1 MAALARLPCKCE
13 STTLQ
18 RDVPSLRMPTPPVSL
33 LLLDFDGVLASYSR
47 PRRLAALATAA
58 ACTPQRVQQVLFDQG
73 LERAYDAGAIDTPA
87 YLSQLG
93 DGLGHPID
101 QATWIAARVAACRAD
116 PAVAAQVLAVSA
128 TTAVAVLTNNGPLM
142 AEAIAQIVPS
152 LFPLLQERVLCSGAL
167 GGRKPDVQVYQRAL
181 EALGATAA
189 GTLFVDDLFVNVRG
203 ARAAGLHADT
213 VRDARALR
221 RVVKRYG
228 LG

>member
-1 MAALARLPCKCE
+1 
-13 STTLQ
+13 
-18 RDVPSLRMPTPPVSL
+18 L

-58 ACTPQRVQQVLFDQG
+58 ACTPQRVQQVLFEQG
-73 LERAYDAGAIDTPA
+73 LERAYDAGELDTQA
-87 YLSQLG
+87 YLTQLS

-101 QATWIAARVAACRAD
+101 RATWIAARVAACRAD
-116 PAVAAQVLAVSA
+116 PAVVAQVLAVSA

-142 AEAIAQIVPS
+142 AEAIAQLVPS
-152 LFPLLQERVLCSGAL
+152 LFPLLQGRVLCSGAL
-167 GGRKPDVQVYQRAL
+167 GSRKPQLEVYQRAL
-181 EALGATAA
+181 AQLGAEPAR
-189 GTLFVDDLFVNVRG
+189 TLFVDDLFVNVRG

-221 RVVKRYG
+221 RVLKRYG

>member
-1 MAALARLPCKCE
+1 M
-13 STTLQ
+13 
-18 RDVPSLRMPTPPVSL
+18 PSVRPSL

-58 ACTPQRVQQVLFDQG
+58 ACPPQRVQQVLFEQG
-73 LERAYDAGAIDTPA
+73 LERAYDTGELDTQA
-87 YLSQLG
+87 YLTQLS

-101 QATWIAARVAACRAD
+101 RTTWIAARVAACRAD
-116 PAVAAQVLAVSA
+116 PAVVAQVLAVSA

-142 AEAIAQIVPS
+142 AEAIAQLVPS
-152 LFPLLQERVLCSGAL
+152 LFPLLQGRVLCSGAL
-167 GGRKPDVQVYQRAL
+167 GGRKPQLQVYQRAL
-181 EALGATAA
+181 AQLGAEPAR
-189 GTLFVDDLFVNVRG
+189 TLFVDDLFVNVRG

-221 RVVKRYG
+221 RVLKRYG

>member
-1 MAALARLPCKCE
+1 M
-13 STTLQ
+13 S
-18 RDVPSLRMPTPPVSL
+18 PVRPSL

-58 ACTPQRVQQVLFDQG
+58 ACPPQRVQQVLFEQG
-73 LERAYDAGAIDTPA
+73 LERAYDAGELDTQA
-87 YLSQLG
+87 YLTQLS

-101 QATWIAARVAACRAD
+101 RATWIAARVAACRAD
-116 PAVAAQVLAVSA
+116 PAVVAQVLAVSA

-142 AEAIAQIVPS
+142 AEAIAQLVPS
-152 LFPLLQERVLCSGAL
+152 LFPLLQGRVLCSGAL
-167 GGRKPDVQVYQRAL
+167 GGRKPQLEVYQRAL
-181 EALGATAA
+181 AQLGAEPAR
-189 GTLFVDDLFVNVRG
+189 TLFVDDLFVNVRG

-221 RVVKRYG
+221 RVLKRYG

>member
-1 MAALARLPCKCE
+1 M
-13 STTLQ
+13 S
-18 RDVPSLRMPTPPVSL
+18 PVRPSL

-58 ACTPQRVQQVLFDQG
+58 TCTPQRVQQVLFEQG
-73 LERAYDAGAIDTPA
+73 LERAYDAGELDTQV
-87 YLSQLG
+87 YLTQLS

-101 QATWIAARVAACRAD
+101 RATWIAARVAACRAD
-116 PAVAAQVLAVSA
+116 PAVVAQVLAVSA

-142 AEAIAQIVPS
+142 AEAIAQLVPS
-152 LFPLLQERVLCSGAL
+152 LFPLLQGRVLCSGAL
-167 GGRKPDVQVYQRAL
+167 GGRKPQLEVYQRAL
-181 EALGATAA
+181 AQLGAEPAR
-189 GTLFVDDLFVNVRG
+189 TLFVDDLFVNVRG

-221 RVVKRYG
+221 RVLKRYG